1 MERIG
6 RVFKLQGKEAR
17 KMTFINNFIEVWV
30 KMIDRPLTINNKQ
43 GFLLTNGMRIFF
55 KDTFLSQKSIEILK
69 RHYSGR

>member
-1 MERIG
+1 
-6 RVFKLQGKEAR
+6 
-17 KMTFINNFIEVWV
+17 MTFINSFIEVWV

-55 KDTFLSQKSIEILK
+55 KDTFLSQKSIDILK